1 MKTGSVARSERIAKY
16 NQLLR
21 IEEDLGE
28 AASYLG
34 HQALPLHNVVTGM
47 QG

>member
-1 MKTGSVARSERIAKY
+1 VAKY

-28 AASYLG
+28 AAAYRGAASLARG
-34 HQALPLHNVVTGM
+34 APAG
-47 QG
+47 